1 MPNDIFANDNQ
12 TTIDTSET
20 VSSITLSEEKNTIE
34 TTADKTEINVIQQV
48 NDISI
53 TQAETT
59 EINLEEYVTTV
70 IAGTPEITGSF
81 TGDISVPYLS
91 SFKSET
97 TLNGITQGF
106 SLGLTDST
114 TTTLQCFGDTYVLGD
129 THTLALNSHNINLD
143 GHNISID
150 AVGRLDLVGDR
161 TDIFC
166 QLASFKLGNE
176 KSQNGLDLGAR
187 FASAGSP
194 FTGIF
199 AIENTSTPNT
209 AESRCPFIILE
220 GKIDNATYPNGSTQE
235 FMHIG
240 IDNTGGTSYSQR
252 NPILVNPR
260 GIGFGI
266 RLAYSSSSVF
276 SGLHPVDK
284 NGNLSDARH
293 SLGNAYARWYAVY
306 AATSQIIT
314 SDRTHKQDI
323 EELSEAE
330 ERVAV
335 ACKGLLRKFKLRQS
349 VEEKGDNARI
359 HFGIIAQDL
368 QQAFIDEGLDPA
380 KYAMFC
386 SDTWYELDGEIYT
399 DRNEAPS
406 EAKEVTQLGV
416 RYEQLLAFIIASL

>member
-1 MPNDIFANDNQ
+1 MPNDIFVNDNE

-48 NDISI
+48 SDISI

-59 EINLEEYVTTV
+59 EIKLEEYVTTV

-91 SFKSET
+91 SFKSDT
-97 TLNGITQGF
+97 TLNGVTQGF

-114 TTTLQCFGDTYVLGD
+114 TTTLQCFGATSGLSDR
-129 THTLALNSHNINLD
+129 HTLAIDSYNINLD
-143 GHNISID
+143 GQNITID
-150 AVGRLDLVGDR
+150 AVGRLELAGDR

-166 QLASFKLGNE
+166 QVASFKLGNE
-176 KSQNGLDLGAR
+176 KGQNGQDLGAR

-199 AIENTSTPNT
+199 VIENTSTPNT

-220 GKIDNATYPNGSTQE
+220 GKIDNAPNGSTQE

-240 IDNTGGTSYSQR
+240 IDNTGGTNYSSR
-252 NPILVNPR
+252 NPILVNPS
-260 GIGFGI
+260 GFGI
-266 RLAYSSSSVF
+266 RLAYSGSSVF
-276 SGLHPVDK
+276 SGLHPVD
-284 NGNLSDARH
+284 GDGDLDDASH
-293 SLGNAYARWYAVY
+293 SLGMAYARWYAVY

-335 ACKGLLRKFKLRQS
+335 ACKGLLRKFKLIQS

-386 SDTWYELDGEIYT
+386 SDTWYEHDGEIYT
-399 DRNEAPS
+399 DRSEAPS
-406 EAKEVTQLGV
+406 EATEVTQLGV
-416 RYEQLLAFIIASL
+416 RYEQLLAFIISAI